1 MRRAVSIVAA
11 AILLAVLPLTLSGCW
26 ITCGCARPADPNWT
40 PLPVSAADAA
50 IYAAKVAGVPAME
63 VTRTAGPNGRQVYIA
78 TAAETVA
85 LVDAVSG
92 FVVEVVLEDRMPDGP
107 AESATTADAQTAAE
121 AFMQKTGQSTDG
133 FTESVST
140 IRIAGVAA
148 YEVVWTDPSGVPSAK
163 YAVSVN
169 AATGSVFAFLD
180 ERMQLNLTAP
190 IIGSA
195 RASELAIAALG
206 IPSQTLASPELS
218 IDFSSG
224 SQASAWQIGL
234 GVPSAT
240 GSNAF
245 EHGGLV
251 RVDAVTGVATIV
263 QS

>member
-1 MRRAVSIVAA
+1 MRRALSIVAA
-11 AILLAVLPLTLSGCW
+11 AILLAVLPLTFSGCW
-26 ITCGCARPADPNWT
+26 ITCGCASTADPNWT
-40 PLPVSAADAA
+40 PQPVSAAEAA

-63 VTRTAGPNGRQVYIA
+63 VTLTAGPNGRRVYIA
-78 TAAETVA
+78 TTAGTVA

-92 FVVEVVLEDRMPDGP
+92 FVLEVVLEDRMPDGA

-133 FTESVST
+133 LTESAST
-140 IRIAGVAA
+140 IRVAGVAA
-148 YEVVWTDPSGVPSAK
+148 RQIVWTDPSGVPSAK

-180 ERMQLNLTAP
+180 ERMQLSLTVP
-190 IIGSA
+190 VIGSA
-195 RASELAIAALG
+195 RASELAVAALG
-206 IPSQTLASPELS
+206 SPSQTLATPELS

-234 GVPSAT
+234 GLPGAT
-240 GSNAF
+240 KSGALEF
-245 EHGGLV
+245 AGLV
-251 RVDAVTGVATIV
+251 SVDAVTGVATIV